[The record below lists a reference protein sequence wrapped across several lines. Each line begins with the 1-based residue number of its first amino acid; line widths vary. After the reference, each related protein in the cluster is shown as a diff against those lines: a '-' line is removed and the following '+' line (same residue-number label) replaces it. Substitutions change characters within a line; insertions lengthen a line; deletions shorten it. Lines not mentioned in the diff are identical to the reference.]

1 MGKKLWMIFGPL
13 LVAAVV
19 LIGLLFS
26 PFKINRIS
34 PTIEKQAATSL
45 SPNILK
51 GDAVKRAALSDPY
64 YVPFFGSSEFSRFDL
79 THPSVIAEKYNWDF
93 RPFLMGAAGT
103 QSLTHYFQM
112 QGINH
117 QLKNGEAVFVISPQW
132 FVKKGTDPQ
141 AFSFYFSQ
149 LQAVNFLQNQTGTKS
164 DRYAARR
171 LLKMEKGVDSANGM
185 VKNALRQV
193 ANGHQLSSG
202 TKRNLSYY
210 KRLLSHEDQLFSGL
224 KLKDDNQK
232 KINKEL
238 HALPNSES
246 GDLIRQAI
254 IKQAKQQT
262 SSNDFGIKN
271 SFYNHRL
278 KDKLKKFRGLERNY
292 DYTKSPEFADFQ
304 LVLNQF
310 AKDNTNV
317 LFVIPPINQK
327 WANYVGL
334 SQSMLDGFNE
344 KIKYQLKS
352 QGFNHIADLSDQGSQ
367 PYFMQDTIHLGWN
380 GWYTFDKKVKA
391 FVDSEQDSPSYKLND
406 KFYNKSWQRLDPDDL
421 DSYTKNNS

>member
-13 LVAAVV
+13 LVASVV

-79 THPSVIAEKYNWDF
+79 THPSVMAEKYNWDF

-117 QLKNGEAVFVISPQW
+117 QLKNGKAVFVISPQW
-132 FVKKGTDPQ
+132 FVKKGANPQ

-149 LQAVNFLQNQTGTKS
+149 LQAVNFLQKQHGTRT
-164 DRYAARR
+164 DRYAAHR
-171 LLKMEKGVDSANGM
+171 LLKMEQNTDNGNGM
-185 VKNALRQV
+185 INKALRQV
-193 ANGHQLSSG
+193 AQGQKLSAS
-202 TKRNLSYY
+202 TQRNISYY
-210 KRLLSHEDQLFSGL
+210 KRLLAHEDQLFSSL

-232 KINKEL
+232 KINRQL
-238 HALPNSES
+238 QALPNSES

-262 SSNDFGIKN
+262 SNNDFGIKN
-271 SFYNHRL
+271 SFYSHRL
-278 KDKLKKFRGLERNY
+278 KDKLGKFKGFERNY

-310 AKDNTNV
+310 AADKTDV
-317 LFVIPPINQK
+317 LFVISPINQK
-327 WANYVGL
+327 WANYAGL
-334 SQSMLDGFNE
+334 SQSMLKGFNK

-352 QGFNHIADLSDQGSQ
+352 QGFDHIADLSNQGSQ

-380 GWYTFDKKVKA
+380 GWYAFDKKVKA
-391 FVDSEQDSPSYKLND
+391 FVDGEQEIPSYKMNNQ
-406 KFYNKSWQRLDPDDL
+406 FYAKSWQNLAPDDL
-421 DSYTKNNS
+421 NSYIKNNG